1 MAQEQEEGTA
11 VSVSAPDRNAPVT
24 CAPSEEVEMEI
35 HKPKPWHG
43 WRGFLK
49 EYAIIVAGVLTALV
63 GEELVI
69 AAHHHSEVAD
79 LRSALH
85 SELAWNFV
93 ALKDAADDLPCVEQR
108 MKEAEAWAAS
118 LQGGAEH
125 QLKIKIQ
132 RPTYVLFRSSTW
144 RSASAGTLDNVPLD
158 ERVAYAQF
166 YDSVE
171 NNDRIR
177 SDARLAWRDLEDFGD
192 THTASGQELRQISHD
207 IRIIRTSYRTLAL
220 NYENFKNVYAPA
232 TGVRIEE
239 APARGN
245 MSKAAQ
251 AARLAMCKPSI
262 ANL

>member
-1 MAQEQEEGTA
+1 
-11 VSVSAPDRNAPVT
+11 
-24 CAPSEEVEMEI
+24 MEI

-63 GEELVI
+63 GEELVV
-69 AAHHHSEVAD
+69 AAHHHLEVAD

-85 SELAWNFV
+85 SELAWNV
-93 ALKDAADDLPCVEQR
+93 SALKDAVDDRPCVEQR
-108 MKEAEAWAAS
+108 MKEAEAWATS
-118 LQGGAEH
+118 LQGRAEQ

-158 ERVAYAQF
+158 ERVAYARF

-177 SDARLAWRDLEDFGD
+177 RDALLAWRDLDDFEDS
-192 THTASGQELRQISHD
+192 HTASAQEIRQISHD
-207 IRIIRTSYRTLAL
+207 IRMIRESYRTLAS
-220 NYENFKNVYAPA
+220 NYENWKNVYAPP
-232 TGVRIEE
+232 TGVSIEE
-239 APARGN
+239 APARGDGL
-245 MSKAAQ
+245 KGAQ
-251 AARLAMCKPSI
+251 AARLALCKPSI